1 MHSSPKREVYKEWTK
16 GSDIQLIMPL
26 WEWYEMEKLVEQL
39 YRGKVDLKRAREN
52 FEWYGGV
59 PRLVVERPSYSS
71 NESKDN
77 KQALDAVATSNVV
90 QVCTLLGLLSLP
102 LNLIVLVPFTFY
114 LLDPVCFRG
123 GV

>member
-1 MHSSPKREVYKEWTK
+1 M
-16 GSDIQLIMPL
+16 
-26 WEWYEMEKLVEQL
+26 
-39 YRGKVDLKRAREN
+39 KRAREN
-52 FEWYGGV
+52 FKWYGGV
-59 PRLVVERPSYSS
+59 PRHVVERPSYSS

-102 LNLIVLVPFTFY
+102 LNLIFLVPFALY
-114 LLDPVCFRG
+114 LLDSVCFRG